1 MGVDIMALK
10 TNQMQTDLKKYRE
23 EYDRIFSK
31 KEKIDPLTDI
41 YTHIAKKFAEKVDED
56 ILEMYKEQNNE
67 SSD

>member
-1 MGVDIMALK
+1 MALK